1 MTVATLAGHEINV
14 DEEGFLVDPA
24 EWNEE
29 VGEVLASQI
38 DLELGDE
45 HWKAIRFARTDFAET
60 GEAPTLRR
68 MATAGGIS
76 TKEMFGL
83 FPKKPAKK
91 LAYVAGLPKP
101 VGCV

>member
-1 MTVATLAGHEINV
+1 MTVATIGSRDVHV
-14 DEEGFLVDPA
+14 DAEGFLVDPT
-24 EWNEE
+24 EWDEALA
-29 VGEVLASQI
+29 EVLASNI
-38 DLELGDE
+38 GVELTE
-45 HWKAIRFARTDFAET
+45 AHMAAIRFARQDHAANGET
-60 GEAPTLRR
+60 PTLRR

-76 TKEMFGL
+76 TKEMFAL